1 MNRKVTRKG
10 SIALIAALSV
20 GALGTLPLALE
31 DASASYENYDPSST
45 QRKWKNY
52 TLKATPKHIDDSIK
66 TIDDVH
72 MNNFDATL
80 FKKVN
85 EERVKRGLKP
95 FKTTVELDDLAD
107 VRAMEIQSKF
117 SHDGFAGRTPG
128 PVGKAGENI
137 YMHPGLYAYMKYPE
151 LIDWDFSW
159 HYAQPFEGYK
169 SSKGHWDALM
179 SPDYTHIGVS
189 TYVNKRGKVTNAI
202 VFAQYREEFT
212 EGAPDKTET
221 PLPKVIDPKKWSRS
235 KKAVPDPLIE
245 HLNGDKETPSPKP
258 ETPKPEPKPEPKPT
272 KPPVKPEQPKPEPKP
287 TEPPVEQPK
296 PTEPPVEEPKP
307 IEPPKTE
314 PRPTESPVEQP
325 PTEEPLVKEDPT
337 EEPTI
342 DNPPTEEPP
351 IEEPPTEKPTD
362 EEQPPTEEPPSEE
375 EEEFTVDENGVKVYP
390 ESKAQSGAFESSFS
404 SNLTRDRFVMDDSGK
419 VRDMSEVDS
428 RAVKDLDPNDPNT
441 KNILRAYEAGITRG
455 FMKSDGVSFEPDA
468 DIERL
473 DASVMLYRMYLAPE
487 VDAPSASPFV
497 DLSSDNPFYEAAL
510 WSDENHLIYAN
521 ENDEFKP
528 EGNLTRGEMTEVLWK
543 AEGKPDYEPVDPY
556 QDVDKDASYAPS
568 SEWFRSEGSIEAW
581 DTSDRLYPDANVT
594 RGEFV
599 SSLFVTDAPRKM
611 AD

>member
-1 MNRKVTRKG
+1 MNRKATRKG

-80 FKKVN
+80 FKKTN

-107 VRAMEIQSKF
+107 ARAMEIQSKF

-179 SPDYTHIGVS
+179 NPDYTHIGVS
-189 TYVNKRGKVTNAI
+189 TYVNERGKITNAI
-202 VFAQYREEFT
+202 VFAQYREEPT
-212 EGAPDKTET
+212 KGAPDKTET
-221 PLPKVIDPKKWSRS
+221 PLPKVIDPKEWSRN

-245 HLNGDKETPSPKP
+245 YLNKNKDTPPSKP

-272 KPPVKPEQPKPEPKP
+272 EKPVETPTEKPEPPKVD
-287 TEPPVEQPK
+287 PPK
-296 PTEPPVEEPKP
+296 EEP
-307 IEPPKTE
+307 
-314 PRPTESPVEQP
+314 PVEQP
-325 PTEEPLVKEDPT
+325 PTEEPPVEEPPVKEDPT
-337 EEPTI
+337 EEPPVENPPTEEPPVEEPPV
-342 DNPPTEEPP
+342 DNPPTEEPSV
-351 IEEPPTEKPTD
+351 
-362 EEQPPTEEPPSEE
+362 EEPPSEE
-375 EEEFTVDENGVKVYP
+375 PPVEEEPPAEEQPSEDEFTVDENGVKAYP

-510 WSDENHLIYAN
+510 WSDENQLIYAN
-521 ENDEFKP
+521 ENNEFKP